1 MEESISHLPEKEE
14 GVLLTINGGPE
25 VVEPCMFVKGMYL
38 SVFYCLCYDT
48 DISTDM
54 LEEKVAEERD
64 PDLNEK
70 EDIRLD
76 EIWEDHWRYI
86 AEENDDKKNIHAIMW
101 EVYVKEKEALIKREI
116 FGCQF
121 HILKGV

>member
-1 MEESISHLPEKEE
+1 
-14 GVLLTINGGPE
+14 
-25 VVEPCMFVKGMYL
+25 MFVKGMYL

-54 LEEKVAEERD
+54 SEDQVAEERD

-76 EIWEDHWRYI
+76 EIWEDHWRDI
-86 AEENDDKKNIHAIMW
+86 AEGNDDKKKIHALRW
-101 EVYVKEKEALIKREI
+101 ELYVKEKEEMIKRKSLVLVP
-116 FGCQF
+116 
-121 HILKGV
+121 HPKGGAIV